1 MTVGVMTQVT
11 EVTIVVADDSH
22 LVRDSLGEFFAKTP
36 GCKVIGMAQDGDEAV
51 TMIRALRPQIVVLDI
66 SMPYKSG
73 IDVLREIRSEDS
85 ETYIIMF
92 TANPSSVLEAACRKE
107 GANHFLCKTQ
117 VLELLDVCK
126 KFASAS

>member
-1 MTVGVMTQVT
+1 MKIGVMTQVE

-22 LVRDSLGEFFAKTP
+22 LVRDCLGEFFANTQ
-36 GCKVIGMAQDGDEAV
+36 GCKVVGMAEDGEEAV
-51 TMIRALRPQIVVLDI
+51 KMIRALRPQIVVLDI

-73 IDVLREIRSEDS
+73 IDVLKEIRSEDS
-85 ETYIIMF
+85 ETVIIMF
-92 TANPSSVLEAACRKE
+92 TANPSRALEEACRNE

-126 KFASAS
+126 KIARAS